1 MDADERTGMSL
12 EEKLHTD
19 MVAALKARDSEL
31 VTTLRMAIGALKN
44 EKVAGK
50 SARELTEADEVA
62 VLQREV
68 RTRKDSAQA
77 YTDGNRPEL
86 AAKEL
91 AEADVI
97 ARYLPAMLGD
107 DELDALVAEELANAE
122 AAAGEKP
129 TMRQMGA
136 IMKAVNARVA
146 GRADGSAVAAKVKA
160 ALA

>member
-1 MDADERTGMSL
+1 MSL
-12 EEKLHTD
+12 EEALHTD
-19 MVAALKARDSEL
+19 MVTALKARDSEL

-50 SARELTEADEVA
+50 VARELTEADEVA

-77 YTDGNRPEL
+77 YTEADRPEL
-86 AAKEL
+86 AEKEL
-91 AEADVI
+91 AEAEVI
-97 ARYLPAMLGD
+97 GRYLPAMLSET
-107 DELDALVAEELANAE
+107 ELDSIVGEEVAAVE
-122 AAAGEKP
+122 ASSGEKP

-136 IMKAVNARVA
+136 VIKAVNARVS
-146 GRADGSAVAAKVKA
+146 GRAEGATVAAKVKA